1 MAFIGSTNSERGVN
15 MPKIVDADTERNK
28 RIERVDRGMAM
39 AAIVQALPVFVWAA
53 PFVLLFGFIALAL
66 WFHHDGLSEFTSNV
80 LLWLSCLLI
89 VVGVVLIVRAVVWV
103 HGFYDKVRTAAYN
116 RRLLAENVNKA
127 RQSVITAEKKNVLLD
142 ADIEMAYQMPHII
155 MALSQQGMAFEYTKG
170 GNLKVLGLPGTG
182 ARVSDMNQQ
191 GQIGGAAP
199 LALGAGGA
207 LPMNVLYEEVR
218 GQVPA
223 GHILVGIGQAGI
235 ETKKAAVGACVWI
248 VGLSGTG
255 KTSTT
260 VLRVEE
266 RATDGSKFLGIDP
279 HFFKDDS
286 LFHSIYETVNGQP
299 GAYKDLF
306 MKPMARSTGEAKA
319 ILQTFI
325 DEFNGRKSG
334 RVPKPWQKVTLLVDE
349 VGALVDT
356 ISEEEEEVAKML
368 KYVARICGQEA
379 RNFMMGGV
387 FISQQA
393 TGLAWLRK
401 MALMVIVHQLLMQSE
416 KELACNGDKAAAK
429 DMETWPIGRT
439 YVFGVG
445 FQEGPR
451 TVQQPYFAGRRV
463 NAASGAG
470 ADELDH
476 DEIVEDTNAVEAA
489 SSAPANDERIVPALS
504 GDMRK
509 VYDAVQYMLDV
520 GGSFNAREIGQI
532 TGFGKDKANGLLNRL
547 ADLGYITRRKAV

>member
-1 MAFIGSTNSERGVN
+1 
-15 MPKIVDADTERNK
+15 MPNKVVDADNERTVNINE
-28 RIERVDRGMAM
+28 RIDKSNALAEMFKAM
-39 AAIVQALPVFVWAA
+39 PWFVWAT
-53 PFVLLFGFIALAL
+53 PGWLLAGLICLAIG
-66 WFHHDGLSEFTSNV
+66 HDGLNGFTTHVMGWLALVPWV
-80 LLWLSCLLI
+80 LGAIC
-89 VVGVVLIVRAVVWV
+89 GVKAFKWTTGTYNGL
-103 HGFYDKVRTAAYN
+103 RTDHYN

-127 RQSVITAEKKNVLLD
+127 RQSVLAAEKKNALLD
-142 ADIEMAYQMPHII
+142 ADLQLAYQMPQII
-155 MALSQQGMAFEYTKG
+155 MALSQQGAAFEYTKG
-170 GNLKVLGLPGTG
+170 GNLKVLGLPGSGAG
-182 ARVSDMNQQ
+182 ARVSEVANQQ

-199 LALGAGGA
+199 LALGAGSA
-207 LPMNVLYEEVR
+207 LPTNVLYEDVR
-218 GQVPA
+218 GQVPT

-266 RATDGSKFLGIDP
+266 RATEGSKFLGIDP

-286 LFHSIYETVNGQP
+286 LYHSIYETVDGQP

-306 MKPMARSTGEAKA
+306 LKPMARCTEEAKA
-319 ILQTFI
+319 ILQAFI
-325 DEFNGRKSG
+325 DEFNGRKGG
-334 RVPKPWQKVTLLVDE
+334 RIPKPWQKITLLVDE
-349 VGALVDT
+349 VGALVDC

-463 NAASGAG
+463 NAAAG
-470 ADELDH
+470 SADELDH
-476 DEIVEDTNAVEAA
+476 DEMIEDETNTVEGSA
-489 SSAPANDERIVPALS
+489 SSAPAQDERIVPALS
-504 GDMRK
+504 GDLRA
-509 VYDAVQYMLDV
+509 VYDAYQQLID
-520 GGSFNAREIGQI
+520 AGQPASSRAVAALLPD
-532 TGFGKDKANGLLNRL
+532 FGKDKCNNLLNRL
-547 ADLGYITRRKAV
+547 ADMGYITRRKAV

>member
-1 MAFIGSTNSERGVN
+1 
-15 MPKIVDADTERNK
+15 MPNKTVDADNERIE
-28 RIERVDRGMAM
+28 RIERVDKGMAV
-39 AAIVQALPVFVWAA
+39 AAIVQAIPVFVWAA
-53 PFVLLFGFIALAL
+53 PFVLIFGFIVLAL
-66 WFHHDGLSEFTSNV
+66 WFHHDGLSAFTSNV
-80 LLWLSCLLI
+80 LLWLSRLLI
-89 VVGVVLIVRAVVWV
+89 GAGIVLVVRAVVWV
-103 HGFYDKVRTAAYN
+103 HSFYDKVRTSAYN
-116 RRLLAENVNKA
+116 RRLLAETVNKA
-127 RQSVITAEKKNVLLD
+127 RQSVIAAEKKNALLD
-142 ADIEMAYQMPHII
+142 ADLEMAYQMPHII
-155 MALSQQGMAFEYTKG
+155 MALSQQGAAFEYTKG
-170 GNLKVLGLPGTG
+170 GNLKVLGLPGPGAG
-182 ARVSDMNQQ
+182 ARVSEVSSQQ
-191 GQIGGAAP
+191 QIAGGAAP
-199 LALGAGGA
+199 LALGAGAGV
-207 LPMNVLYEEVR
+207 LPTNVLYEDVR

-223 GHILVGIGQAGI
+223 GHVLVGIGQAGI

-266 RATDGSKFLGIDP
+266 RATDGSRFLGIDP

-286 LFHSIYETVNGQP
+286 LYHSIYETVDGQP

-306 MKPMARSTGEAKA
+306 IKPMARGTEEAKA
-319 ILQTFI
+319 ILQAFI

-334 RVPKPWQKVTLLVDE
+334 RIAKPWGKITLLVDE

-463 NAASGAG
+463 NSAAG
-470 ADELDH
+470 ADELNHDEIEIDH
-476 DEIVEDTNAVEAA
+476 DEIDEKNTVEASA
-489 SSAPANDERIVPALS
+489 SSAPAQDERIVPALS
-504 GDMRK
+504 GDLRA
-509 VYDAVQYMLDV
+509 VYDAVQQLRNGGQKIEARGV
-520 GGSFNAREIGQI
+520 GAL
-532 TGFGKDKANGLLNRL
+532 TGFGKDKANNLLNRL
-547 ADLGYITRRKAV
+547 EDLGYIPRRKAV

>member
-1 MAFIGSTNSERGVN
+1 
-15 MPKIVDADTERNK
+15 MPSKIVDADNERTVNINE
-28 RIERVDRGMAM
+28 RIDQGNAFAAM
-39 AAIVQALPVFVWAA
+39 FKAMPWFVWAT
-53 PFVLLFGFIALAL
+53 PGWLLAGLICLAIGHDGIGEFTNHVMGWLAL
-66 WFHHDGLSEFTSNV
+66 VPWA
-80 LLWLSCLLI
+80 
-89 VVGVVLIVRAVVWV
+89 VGILCGVKAFMWGTGTYNKL
-103 HGFYDKVRTAAYN
+103 RTDTYN
-116 RRLLAENVNKA
+116 RRLLAESVSKA
-127 RQSVITAEKKNVLLD
+127 RQSVIAAEKKNALLD
-142 ADIEMAYQMPHII
+142 ADLQMAYQMPHII
-155 MALSQQGMAFEYTKG
+155 MSLSQQGAAFEYTKG
-170 GNLKVLGLPGTG
+170 GNLKVLGLAG
-182 ARVSDMNQQ
+182 AGGSRVSEVPNQQ

-199 LALGAGGA
+199 LALGAGGS
-207 LPMNVLYEEVR
+207 LPTNVLYEEVR

-235 ETKKAAVGACVWI
+235 ETKRAAVGACVWI

-266 RATDGSKFLGIDP
+266 RATDGSRFLGIDP

-286 LFHSIYETVNGQP
+286 LFHSIYETVDGQP

-306 MKPMARSTGEAKA
+306 IKPMARSTEEAKA
-319 ILQTFI
+319 VLQAFI
-325 DEFNGRKSG
+325 DEFNGRKGG
-334 RVPKPWQKVTLLVDE
+334 RIPKPWGKITLLVDE

-463 NAASGAG
+463 NAAAGAG
-470 ADELDH
+470 DELDH
-476 DEIVEDTNAVEAA
+476 DEIEEENTVEAAA
-489 SSAPANDERIVPALS
+489 SSAPAQDERIVPALS
-504 GDMRK
+504 GDMRA
-509 VYDAVQYMLDV
+509 VYDACQQLIE
-520 GGSFNAREIGQI
+520 AGQPVSSRAVAALLPEM
-532 TGFGKDKANGLLNRL
+532 GKDKCNNLLNRL
-547 ADLGYITRRKAV
+547 ADMGYITRRKAV